1 MPADQ
6 QARMSPAVVAGIR
19 EELERDDDVFV
30 MGEDIAGFGGIFDST
45 EGLYGEFGPERVMN
59 TPISETA
66 FIGAGVGAALA
77 GSRPIVELMYVDF
90 AGVAFD
96 QIYNEMAKAHYMS
109 GGSHSVPMVL
119 MTAVGM
125 TPYQDPTHGQTLYG
139 TFAHLPGMK
148 VVVPSSPT
156 DAKGLMTRAIQTD
169 DPVVYMF
176 HKQLMLG
183 MFDFAESLRGE
194 APEEHYEIP
203 IGEADRKREGE
214 DLTIATLG
222 LHVHRALEAADE
234 LAGRGIEAEV
244 LDLRSLVPLDRAAV
258 LDSVRKTNRLLVVE
272 EDYQSFGIGSE
283 LLSEVVEAEP
293 ATLTAASRL
302 SLPDVPVPYSP
313 ALKEELDQG
322 IGDIVTESESLIE
335 Q

>member
-1 MPADQ
+1 
-6 QARMSPAVVAGIR
+6 MSPAVVAGIR
-19 EELERDDDVFV
+19 GELERNDDVFV
-30 MGEDIAGFGGIFDST
+30 MGEDIAEFGGIFDST
-45 EGLYGEFGPERVMN
+45 EGLFEDFGPDQVMN

-125 TPYQDPTHGQTLYG
+125 TPFQDPTHGQTLYG

-156 DAKGLMTRAIQTD
+156 DAKGLMTRAIRSD

-183 MFDFAESLRGE
+183 MFDFADGLGE
-194 APEEHYEIP
+194 AAPAESYEIP
-203 IGEADRKREGE
+203 IGEADRKRTGG

-234 LAGRGIEAEV
+234 LASRGIEADV

-258 LDSVRKTNRLLVVE
+258 LDSVRETNRLLVVE

-283 LLSEVVEAEP
+283 LLSEVVETDPGSLA
-293 ATLTAASRL
+293 AASRL

-313 ALKEELDQG
+313 PLKEELDPG
-322 IGDIVTESESLIE
+322 IEDIVAESESLIE

>member
-1 MPADQ
+1 MAAEQ

-19 EELERDDDVFV
+19 GELERDDDVFV
-30 MGEDIAGFGGIFDST
+30 MGEDIAEFGGIFDST
-45 EGLYGEFGPERVMN
+45 EGLYEEFGPEQVMN

-125 TPYQDPTHGQTLYG
+125 TPFQDPTHGQTLYG
-139 TFAHLPGMK
+139 TFSHLPGMK

-156 DAKGLMTRAIQTD
+156 DAKGLMTRAIRTD

-183 MFDFAESLRGE
+183 MFDFADSLR
-194 APEEHYEIP
+194 EEPPADDYEIP
-203 IGEADRKREGE
+203 IGEADRKRAGE

-234 LAGRGIEAEV
+234 LASQGIEAEV

-258 LDSVRKTNRLLVVE
+258 LESVRTTNRLLVVE

-283 LLSEVVEAEP
+283 LLSEIVETDPGA
-293 ATLTAASRL
+293 LTAAGRL

-313 ALKEELDQG
+313 ALKEELDPG
-322 IGDIVTESESLIE
+322 IDDIIAESESLVDE
-335 Q
+335 